1 MGSSESRTMFHGTR
15 PEAAKSIQKEGFKP
29 STNGMLG
36 PGVYVSQ
43 DINKARKHG
52 AVVLETEVRTGKV
65 KKIDRQGHSMQKSW
79 ANEGYDSV
87 CSVQRESGTR
97 EQRVRD
103 RKYSRS
109 ATLMIPAGGNTLR

>member
-79 ANEGYDSV
+79 AKEGYDSAWV
-87 CSVQRESGTR
+87 PPNCGMNPSG
-97 EQRVRD
+97 
-103 RKYSRS
+103 
-109 ATLMIPAGGNTLR
+109 M